1 MRLYFENRAGRISD
15 DPAGFARLTYH
26 PGQRSEDELRALLGH
41 VTRLL
46 ARRADGRLLVDQRLM
61 QPFSASEQQH
71 VMHQWMPAAVAD
83 GGYRFGAVV
92 QAHDV
97 FARLATASVT
107 TQGRDLNLTYRYFD
121 DEAPAVEWLLMQ
133 LQ

>member
-15 DPAGFARLTYH
+15 DPAGFARLTYFA
-26 PGQRSEDELRALLGH
+26 GQRSEDELRALLGH

-46 ARRADGRLLVDQRLM
+46 ARRPDGRLLVDQRLM

-71 VMHQWMPAAVAD
+71 MTQQWLPAAVAE
-83 GGYRFGAVV
+83 GGYRYGAVL

-97 FARLATASVT
+97 FARLATAAVT

-121 DEAPAVEWLLMQ
+121 DEPAAVQWLLTR
-133 LQ
+133 